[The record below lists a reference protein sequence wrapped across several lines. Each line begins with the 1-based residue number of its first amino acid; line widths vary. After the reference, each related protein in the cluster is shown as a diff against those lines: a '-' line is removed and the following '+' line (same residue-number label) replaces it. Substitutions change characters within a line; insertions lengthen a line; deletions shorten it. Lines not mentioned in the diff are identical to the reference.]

1 MRSIESDF
9 DEDGDFD
16 RIRKWG
22 EGGGDT
28 GGVEGWGEKV

>member
-16 RIRKWG
+16 RIRKR
-22 EGGGDT
+22 GGGP
-28 GGVEGWGEKV
+28 GGVGGWGEKV